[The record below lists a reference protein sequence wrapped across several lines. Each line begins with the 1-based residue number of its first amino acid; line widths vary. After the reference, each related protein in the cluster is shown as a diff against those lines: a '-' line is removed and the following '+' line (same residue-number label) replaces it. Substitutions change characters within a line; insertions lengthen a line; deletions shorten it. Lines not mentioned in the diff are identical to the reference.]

1 MTTAVHQ
8 DAYQEK
14 PKTRLKYMK
23 KNNSFKRSRGKPLKK
38 KSIVNNNGY
47 RLKPESKP
55 KGKPIEVM
63 GKYEILAR
71 DASSAGDRVAAEN
84 YMQHA
89 EHYLRVSNAIKE
101 KKLDN

>member
-1 MTTAVHQ
+1 
-8 DAYQEK
+8 
-14 PKTRLKYMK
+14 
-23 KNNSFKRSRGKPLKK
+23 
-38 KSIVNNNGY
+38 
-47 RLKPESKP
+47 
-55 KGKPIEVM
+55 M

-101 KKLDN
+101 KNWIIKFPPCVVINEQPYLSDRIL